1 MTTDGGGAMA
11 IAVNGKG
18 SSHEERKKIALLA
31 VGRRV
36 YRLAGILGHKITAVR
51 RDISIS

>member
-18 SSHEERKKIALLA
+18 SSHEERKKIALW
-31 VGRRV
+31 
-36 YRLAGILGHKITAVR
+36 RLGVASTVWLEF
-51 RDISIS
+51 